1 MATRYALNVT
11 FRFLPESV
19 PNFLEG
25 FKPVHRRLRKEPLL
39 LSFDIGQSTEDP
51 GLVRFIET
59 WKCEPKDIMAVIQ
72 SDYFKDFLANNKTLV
87 TEPTKVEFFKITED
101 WKI

>member
-1 MATRYALNVT
+1 MATRYALNIT

-19 PNFLEG
+19 PRFLES
-25 FKPVHRRLRKEPLL
+25 FKPVHTRLRQEPNLL
-39 LSFDIGQSTEDP
+39 TFNIGQSTEDP

-59 WKCEPKDIMAVIQ
+59 WKCEPQEIMAVIK
-72 SDYFKDFLANNKTLV
+72 SDYFKDFLENNKTLV
-87 TEPTKVEFFKITED
+87 TEPTKVAFFKIIEN